1 MQLEF
6 LKFRRMEPGDAKEY
20 KDAANETLEDLK
32 LYKNELAEGLSMS
45 VKDIRASIHYGN
57 LFPKKNIDY
66 FVLMNGRQLVAYGY
80 AVQREGDAWSEL
92 GLWVRKRYQGS
103 GCGTL
108 MLTLLAKHAFE
119 NHSSVGV
126 YIVRDAGNFAMAAL
140 AKKLGFKYDA
150 LFDRKPS
157 HELDKDNIENDR
169 VAGIDIRHSLVW
181 DEKCALCFAA

>member
-6 LKFRRMEPGDAKEY
+6 LKFRRMEPGDAREY

-32 LYKNELAEGLSMS
+32 LYKNELAEGSSMS

-80 AVQREGDAWSEL
+80 AVQRAGDAWSEL

-126 YIVRDAGNFAMAAL
+126 YIVRDAGNFAMAGL
-140 AKKLGFKYDA
+140 ANKLGFKYDK
-150 LFDRKPS
+150 LFNREPS
-157 HELDKDNIENDR
+157 HHLDKENIDNDK
-169 VAGIDIRHSLVW
+169 VAGINVHHILLWDDRGALSL
-181 DEKCALCFAA
+181 AA